1 MGKGRSRRR
10 KQRKRRSKQESV
22 CVAPAQEPPVALKS
36 DSMPDDGVAIPLD
49 AMPEELVVST
59 EDDEIEAKP
68 NRKARR
74 KAKRKKAK
82 AKKRRGLLVSA
93 GATAISETAC
103 SDDIATTAQLD
114 EELETADSS
123 MSGRAEQTQRIKQGS
138 DDYLIQEAKGE
149 PVSEEA
155 EPIPALV
162 HRPLPGDQ
170 PELNV
175 ECLAS
180 LLEEQQAEPVAE
192 MANSEAAKSA
202 HEQEQPPWEVNEGE
216 RVAALPRMRALTD
229 PNAKMLT
236 KLRAWILSKFG
247 PRQSREV
254 TTETQ
259 HSVDQLLSLQSD
271 LAAIQKRLD
280 RMIASAPK

>member
-10 KQRKRRSKQESV
+10 KQRKRRSKQDSV
-22 CVAPAQEPPVALKS
+22 CVAPAQDPPVALKS
-36 DSMPDDGVAIPLD
+36 DSITDGMAIPLD
-49 AMPEELVVST
+49 AVPEELVISK
-59 EDDEIEAKP
+59 EDDELEAAP

-93 GATAISETAC
+93 GATVISETAC
-103 SDDIATTAQLD
+103 ADEFETRAQLD
-114 EELETADSS
+114 EELEIADSS
-123 MSGRAEQTQRIKQGS
+123 MSGRAENSNPAKRGS
-138 DDYLIQEAKGE
+138 DGYLIDETTSEPAPEQPE
-149 PVSEEA
+149 PV
-155 EPIPALV
+155 PALV

-175 ECLAS
+175 ECLAT
-180 LLEEQQAEPVAE
+180 LLEERQAEPIAE
-192 MANSEAAKSA
+192 MARKERADSA
-202 HEQEQPPWEVNEGE
+202 QEQELPPWEVSDGE
-216 RVAALPRMRALTD
+216 RVTALPRMRALTD

-254 TTETQ
+254 ATEAQ

-280 RMIASAPK
+280 RMIAGVPK

>member
-10 KQRKRRSKQESV
+10 KQRKRRSKQDSV
-22 CVAPAQEPPVALKS
+22 CVAPAQDPPVALKS
-36 DSMPDDGVAIPLD
+36 DSIPDGMAIPLD
-49 AMPEELVVST
+49 AVPEELVISK
-59 EDDEIEAKP
+59 EDDELEAAP

-93 GATAISETAC
+93 GATVISETAC
-103 SDDIATTAQLD
+103 ADEIETRAQLD
-114 EELETADSS
+114 EELEIGDSS
-123 MSGRAEQTQRIKQGS
+123 MSGRAKKSKPRKKGS
-138 DDYLIQEAKGE
+138 DDYLIDENTSE
-149 PVSEEA
+149 PVPDES

-175 ECLAS
+175 ECLAG
-180 LLEEQQAEPVAE
+180 LLEEKQAEPIAE
-192 MANSEAAKSA
+192 LASK
-202 HEQEQPPWEVNEGE
+202 EQAVPAQEDDRPPWEVNDGA

-236 KLRAWILSKFG
+236 KLKAWILSTFG
-247 PRQSREV
+247 PRPSREV
-254 TTETQ
+254 ATEAQ

-280 RMIASAPK
+280 RMIAGAPK